1 MVIYADPDG
10 GDVTTSK
17 EPPELNTRIFT
28 KGLAI
33 YESGKVKPDGES
45 DRTVYFIVEG
55 DHEPHKIRLSS
66 DGTFS
71 CTCMRGTLHG
81 ASKGSVC
88 SHVFAAMLF
97 LSERSRKK
105 DALD

>member
-1 MVIYADPDG
+1 VK
-10 GDVTTSK
+10 TSRG
-17 EPPELNTRIFT
+17 PPELNTRIFA

-33 YESGKVKPDGES
+33 FESGKVKPDGES
-45 DRTVYFIVEG
+45 DRTAYFVVEG
-55 DHEPHKIRLSS
+55 EHEQHKVRLSS

-88 SHVFAAMLF
+88 SHAFAAMLF

-105 DALD
+105 ASCD

>member
-1 MVIYADPDG
+1 
-10 GDVTTSK
+10 VTTGK

-55 DHEPHKIRLSS
+55 EHEPHKVRLSS

-81 ASKGSVC
+81 ATKGSVC

-105 DALD
+105 DACD

>member
-45 DRTVYFIVEG
+45 DRTVYVIVEG
-55 DHEPHKIRLSS
+55 DHEPHTVRLSS

-105 DALD
+105 NAGD

>member
-55 DHEPHKIRLSS
+55 DHEPHKVRLSS